1 MMLDIQIVKW
11 LPKSFVRMYANNLQ
25 KLLSLEP
32 SFQDA
37 IILKS

>member
-11 LPKSFVRMYANNLQ
+11 FPKIFGRMYANNLQ

>member
-1 MMLDIQIVKW
+1 MLDIQIVKW

-37 IILKS
+37 IILQS